1 MHKDSLDDYVDI
13 GGTTP
18 WMGKVELCLEQQSRT
33 MPGAIVE
40 QSMPS
45 IQSMQGFCMFRLD
58 TGIPGCVNTRFMS
71 LRGAEGDVAI
81 YYNQLFSGLLR
92 VARSDV
98 SKFSH
103 SLIRQ
108 YDGICF
114 VYSVV
119 PTSEFC
125 LLTSVF

>member
-1 MHKDSLDDYVDI
+1 MHKDSLDDYMDI

-45 IQSMQGFCMFRLD
+45 IQSIQGFCIFRLD
-58 TGIPGCVNTRFMS
+58 TGI
-71 LRGAEGDVAI
+71 
-81 YYNQLFSGLLR
+81 
-92 VARSDV
+92 
-98 SKFSH
+98 
-103 SLIRQ
+103 RQ
-108 YDGICF
+108 YDGNCF
-114 VYSVV
+114 VYSVIL
-119 PTSEFC
+119 TSEFC